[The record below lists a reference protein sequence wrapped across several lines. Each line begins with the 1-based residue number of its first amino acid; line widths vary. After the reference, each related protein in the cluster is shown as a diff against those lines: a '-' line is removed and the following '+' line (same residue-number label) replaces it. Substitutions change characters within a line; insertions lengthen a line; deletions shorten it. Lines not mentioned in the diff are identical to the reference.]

1 MSRTLIRH
9 AQVVTPAEVLATSV
23 LIEDDKIAALDVAEH
38 TRADEVIEA
47 RGLVLLPGVI
57 DPHVHFRQPGLE
69 HKEDL
74 HSGSLAA
81 AAGGVTTVLEMP
93 NTRPPTT
100 TVERL
105 HQKLELASR
114 CCLVNYGFYI
124 AATSDNLSELQRAR
138 RTPGIKIFMGSSTGN
153 LLVDDP
159 EVLRRIFAQTTLP
172 IATHCEDEATIR
184 RNRQRLGDRLTVE
197 DHSRI
202 RDHEAALRSTHLAVE
217 LAQATG
223 HRLHVLHLS
232 TAQEIPVIAAARGLV
247 TTEVCPHHLFFN
259 VEDYARLGTLVQVNP
274 SLKTAEDNRALWQGL
289 LAGQIQLVATDH
301 APHTLEEKRR
311 PYPESP
317 SGIPSVENSLA
328 LMLDQVNRGRCTLEQ
343 VARWMAEAPALV
355 WDIVGKGRIAP
366 GYDADLVLVDMNLQR
381 TIRNQEQYT
390 RCGWSPWDGTTLQGW
405 PISTWVRGHRV
416 YHRGRFDTSRPGG
429 EVQFDHARGGFW
441 AAVPSA
447 EPG

>member
-1 MSRTLIRH
+1 MHRTLIRH
-9 AQVVTPAEVLATSV
+9 ARVVTPQEVLATSV
-23 LIEDDKIAALDVAEH
+23 LIQDDKIAALDVAEH
-38 TRADEVIEA
+38 TRADEVIDA
-47 RGLVLLPGVI
+47 RGLTLLPGVI

-74 HSGSLAA
+74 ASGSRAA

-100 TVERL
+100 TLERL
-105 HQKLELASR
+105 HQKLQLAST

-124 AATSDNLSELQRAR
+124 AATHDNLPELQQAR
-138 RTPGIKIFMGSSTGN
+138 RTPGIKIFMGSSTGD

-159 EVLRRIFAQTTLP
+159 EVLRRIFAETTLP

-184 RNRQRLGDRLTVE
+184 RNRQRLGQRLSVA

-202 RDHEAALRSTHLAVE
+202 RDHEAALRSTRLAVE

-232 TAQEIPVIAAARGLV
+232 TAQEVPVIAQAAPLV

-259 VEDYARLGTLVQVNP
+259 VEDYARLGSLVQVNP
-274 SLKTAEDNRALWQGL
+274 SIKTPADNQALWESL
-289 LAGQIQLVATDH
+289 LAGQIHLVATDH

-317 SGIPSVENSLA
+317 SGIPSIENSLA
-328 LMLDQVNRGRCTLEQ
+328 LMLDQVNRGRCTLRQ
-343 VARWMAEAPALV
+343 VARWMAEAPAQV
-355 WDIVGKGRIAP
+355 WNLAGKGRIAP
-366 GYDADLVLVDMNLQR
+366 GYDADLVLVDMNLRR
-381 TIRNQEQYT
+381 TVRNEQQYT
-390 RCGWSPWDGTTLQGW
+390 RCGWSPWHGTTLQGW
-405 PISTWVRGHRV
+405 PVATWVCGHRV
-416 YHRGRFDTSRPGG
+416 FHRGQFDTSRPGREVRFARG
-429 EVQFDHARGGFW
+429 EVK
-441 AAVPSA
+441 
-447 EPG
+447 